1 MVNCV
6 PGRAVID
13 WFAAVDMSRLM
24 FKLPGSL
31 PFASSTQPLL
41 PADAAD
47 LGVEGGEVAMG
58 GAPVIRQNV
67 K

>member
-1 MVNCV
+1 
-6 PGRAVID
+6 
-13 WFAAVDMSRLM
+13 M
-24 FKLPGSL
+24 F
-31 PFASSTQPLL
+31 TQTHQFEPLL